1 MEKIINKIINIL
13 YFFLVFI
20 VVVTTIIIIVNGSSL
35 DFFWFLS
42 RKCNIDDNSLVCGYL
57 FYYTFGYLSIALSFV
72 INKDGIPPI
81 IDNLLFSI
89 GAIVAGCLWWGI
101 CFLIK
106 KGLQKSLIF
115 ICQKWKKNKK
125 SKYQN

>member
-42 RKCNIDDNSLVCGYL
+42 RKCNIDD
-57 FYYTFGYLSIALSFV
+57 TFGYLSIALSFV

-89 GAIVAGCLWWGI
+89 GAIVAGCLSWGI

-115 ICQKWKKNKK
+115 ICQKWKKK
-125 SKYQN
+125 